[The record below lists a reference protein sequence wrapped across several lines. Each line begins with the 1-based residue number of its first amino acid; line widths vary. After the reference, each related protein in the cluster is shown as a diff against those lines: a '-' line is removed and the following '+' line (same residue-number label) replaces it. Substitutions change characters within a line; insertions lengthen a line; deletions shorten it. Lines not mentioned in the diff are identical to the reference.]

1 MPARA
6 HHSRGQGGEF
16 STFAQQWPQDG
27 LCAYP
32 APMGDGTVVLAP
44 PRTERPPA
52 MAAHRRQALAAVSG
66 QTVIAAFTF
75 LIAKGTLD
83 AVEPLALAM
92 LRMAGAAL
100 LLGLAMGIP
109 RDARPRRLDRAVL
122 RELAWLGVIGVTVN
136 QSCFLAGLARSTPT
150 HAALLYALTPAFVHL
165 IAIHTRDERPNALFG
180 LGIGLALAGA
190 LVVIAVRSPT
200 ATPSP
205 DTTATVRGDLLIL
218 AGVLAW
224 AIYSARAPRH
234 VRTIGALRFTGVT
247 AVAGGLAAIPIGLPA
262 MIALTPRTVPLAAWG
277 GLAYLIVFTSGIA
290 YLLWTLAMK
299 GLSATQVAV
308 FANLQPVLTALLSAA
323 LLGERLSLALVVGG
337 GLVLAGVALT
347 QWSMNRMNRHGLT

>member
-1 MPARA
+1 
-6 HHSRGQGGEF
+6 
-16 STFAQQWPQDG
+16 
-27 LCAYP
+27 
-32 APMGDGTVVLAP
+32 
-44 PRTERPPA
+44 
-52 MAAHRRQALAAVSG
+52 
-66 QTVIAAFTF
+66 
-75 LIAKGTLD
+75 
-83 AVEPLALAM
+83 
-92 LRMAGAAL
+92 
-100 LLGLAMGIP
+100 MGIR
-109 RDARPRRLDRAVL
+109 RDARPRQLDRAVL

-165 IAIHTRDERPNALFG
+165 IAIRTRDERPNALFG

-190 LVVIAVRSPT
+190 LVVIAVRAPT

-205 DTTATVRGDLLIL
+205 DTASTVRGDLLIL

-247 AVAGGLAAIPIGLPA
+247 AVAGALAAIPIGLPA
-262 MIALTPRTVPLAAWG
+262 VIALTPRTVPLAAWG

-308 FANLQPVLTALLSAA
+308 FANLQPVMTALLSAA
-323 LLGERLSLALVVGG
+323 LLGERLSLALVAGG
-337 GLVLAGVALT
+337 GLVLAGVGLT
-347 QWSMNRMNRHGLT
+347 QWSMNRHGLT